1 MKEEIIRKLTAQLN
15 EGITTEVQVV
25 YLLVGIRKLI
35 ERDNHG
41 ADQGTQHP
49 KLNFYCDWVL
59 HSELD
64 RSGAKAI
71 LLEFDK
77 AQPLWKSEEKLPRE
91 LEDKINR
98 ICEMEIFAEEL
109 TRFLKNY
116 DLPPIAQNVDGWSR
130 FFHLYAQVIQ
140 DIPLTVKAP
149 SPAAAENISKLV
161 VHCKTAPKTI
171 KSVNRE
177 DVVYII
183 VWEIFDKTGESGSRV
198 TYNSFNI
205 AAGVKHGLSS
215 LKHPHS

>member
-35 ERDNHG
+35 ERDDHG
-41 ADQGTQHP
+41 ADQGTQYP
-49 KLNFYCDWVL
+49 TLNFYCDWVL

-71 LLEFDK
+71 LLEFDE
-77 AQPLWKSEEKLPRE
+77 AQPLWKSEETLPRE
-91 LEDKINR
+91 LENKINH
-98 ICEMEIFAEEL
+98 ICGMEYFAEEL

-140 DIPLTVKAP
+140 DIPLMVKP
-149 SPAAAENISKLV
+149 SSPEAAENISKLV
-161 VHCKTAPKTI
+161 VHCETAPKTI
-171 KSVNRE
+171 KSGDRE
-177 DVVYII
+177 DVVYRIM
-183 VWEIFDKTGESGSRV
+183 WEIFDKTGESGSLV
-198 TYNSFNI
+198 FYNTFNI
-205 AAGVKHGLSS
+205 AAGFK
-215 LKHPHS
+215 PD

>member
-1 MKEEIIRKLTAQLN
+1 MATRCTEIAYMKEEIIKKLTAQLN

-35 ERDNHG
+35 ERADHG
-41 ADQGTQHP
+41 ADQGTQYP
-49 KLNFYCDWVL
+49 TLNFYCDWVL

-91 LEDKINR
+91 LEDKINH
-98 ICEMEIFAEEL
+98 ICGMKFFTEEL

-116 DLPPIAQNVDGWSR
+116 GLPPIAQNVDGWSR

-140 DIPLTVKAP
+140 DIPLRVKA
-149 SPAAAENISKLV
+149 PAAAENISKLV

-177 DVVYII
+177 DVVYRI
-183 VWEIFDKTGESGSRV
+183 VWEIFDKTGESGSLV
-198 TYNSFNI
+198 FYNTFNI
-205 AAGVKHGLSS
+205 AAGFKSD
-215 LKHPHS
+215 